1 MASNGWTMAGSR
13 TAEVVSPLAVEAVA
27 FNGASAADFVFINGT
42 LYNYNAQTGELDK
55 LTTSNGYSFRTNSNG
70 STNNF
75 WFEGEIGGKTE
86 FFRSVAVGNF
96 DGNNAGREQI
106 VFVTSAETGNE
117 DKYSFSKGMISATYP
132 DTSDSYEAANGFDLT
147 LSYWSPN
154 QAYGDYYGCT
164 AQVLLTACDRN
175 QDGVIAKYKGV
186 SYAYSDP
193 EVKAVI
199 QAAPYFSALSDSGE
213 NETAYTITESF

>member
-1 MASNGWTMAGSR
+1 MT
-13 TAEVVSPLAVEAVA
+13 
-27 FNGASAADFVFINGT
+27 
-42 LYNYNAQTGELDK
+42 
-55 LTTSNGYSFRTNSNG
+55 
-70 STNNF
+70 
-75 WFEGEIGGKTE
+75 
-86 FFRSVAVGNF
+86 
-96 DGNNAGREQI
+96 
-106 VFVTSAETGNE
+106 
-117 DKYSFSKGMISATYP
+117 

-154 QAYGDYYGCT
+154 EAYGDYYGCT

-213 NETAYTITESF
+213 NETAYTITESFEL